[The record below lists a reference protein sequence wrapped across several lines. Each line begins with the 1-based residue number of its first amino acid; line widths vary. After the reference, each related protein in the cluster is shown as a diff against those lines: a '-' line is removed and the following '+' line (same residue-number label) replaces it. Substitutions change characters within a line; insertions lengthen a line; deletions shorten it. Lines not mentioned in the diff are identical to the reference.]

1 MTRARARPVASSQDK
16 AMRKRPMQE
25 RAHRTVETI
34 FEATAQILDSEGLAA
49 LTTNKIAAKAG
60 FSVGTLY
67 QYFPSKEAVL
77 EAMVLAERQRVMEE
91 MNGILQDVMAGRT
104 NPLDGLRL
112 RIRAL
117 LEAFGTGKQLHPD
130 LIKLAWRLDH
140 VDFLAQAQREG
151 AERIAIAWEQISDPS
166 MRPLS
171 SARLFVGT
179 RSVIGTIR
187 SAVLEDSPLLGTQGF
202 EDELVRMVWG
212 ILVA

>member
-1 MTRARARPVASSQDK
+1 MTRVRARTLASPDK
-16 AMRKRPMQE
+16 TMRKRPMQE

-34 FEATAQILDSEGLAA
+34 FEATAQIVDSEGLEG

-77 EAMVLAERQRVMEE
+77 EAMILAERQRVMDEIQ
-91 MNGILQDVMAGRT
+91 GILQDVMDGKTA
-104 NPLDGLRL
+104 PLDGLRM
-112 RIRAL
+112 RVRAL
-117 LEAFGTGKQLHPD
+117 IAAFGTGQRLHRD
-130 LIKLAWRLDH
+130 LIKLAWRRDH

-151 AERIAIAWEQISDPS
+151 AERIAIAWEQMADPS
-166 MRPLS
+166 MRPMS

-179 RSVIGTIR
+179 RAVIGTIR
-187 SAVLEDSPLLGTQGF
+187 SAVLEDSPLLGTQSF

-212 ILVA
+212 ILVV